1 MAQRMTEREAR
12 TARNDAA
19 AANITAI
26 DCHAHVMRRDAP
38 LAPDRHSAPKRDCT
52 VEEYLAVLDTHGIS
66 HGVLTAPS
74 FYGSDNSL
82 LLDALHRA
90 GGRLRGSVIVDPGID
105 QAGLA
110 AMGERGAVGIRL
122 NWVRRST
129 LPDVSTVDYRQLFAN
144 VRELDWHVEIYL
156 EGPLLAQILTAV
168 RESGA
173 KVVVDHFGSP
183 DPVQGVACGGFKA
196 VLDGV
201 RAGDTWVKLS
211 APYRQGGADPGRY
224 VDALLEAGGPQQLV
238 WASDWPFVSHEDE
251 VTYRDCVQGLVDW
264 VPNEAARRIIL
275 VDTPAELFGFPRVLD
290 APRANGFPLSRE

>member
-1 MAQRMTEREAR
+1 
-12 TARNDAA
+12 
-19 AANITAI
+19 
-26 DCHAHVMRRDAP
+26 MRRDAP

-52 VEEYLAVLDTHGIS
+52 VEQYLSVLDTHAIS

-74 FYGSDNSL
+74 FYGTDNSL
-82 LLDALHRA
+82 LLDALDRA
-90 GGRLRGSVIVDPGID
+90 GGRLRGTVIVDPAIHR
-105 QAGLA
+105 ASLA

-129 LPDVSTVDYRQLFAN
+129 LPDVSAEDYRQLFAK

-156 EGPLLAQILTAV
+156 EGPSLAKVLPAI

-183 DPVQGVACGGFKA
+183 DPGQGVACGGFKA

-211 APYRQGGADPGRY
+211 APYRQGGADPCRY
-224 VDALLEAGGPQQLV
+224 VDALLDAGGPQQLV
-238 WASDWPFVSHEDE
+238 WASDWPFVLHEDD
-251 VTYRDCVQGLVDW
+251 VTYRDCVQWLVDW
-264 VPNEAARRIIL
+264 VPNEAVRRIIL
-275 VDTPAELFGFPRVLD
+275 ADTPASLFGFD
-290 APRANGFPLSRE
+290 RALPTRTKERRTEETSP

>member
-1 MAQRMTEREAR
+1 MKGR
-12 TARNDAA
+12 DAGLA
-19 AANITAI
+19 KSEPPAEYVIAV

-52 VEEYLAVLDTHGIS
+52 VEEYMAVLDTHAIS

-82 LLDALHRA
+82 LLDALDRA
-90 GGRLRGSVIVDPGID
+90 GRRLRGTVIVDPGID
-105 QAGLA
+105 RASLA

-122 NWVRRST
+122 NWVRRSI
-129 LPDVSTVDYRQLFAN
+129 LPDVSAGAYRQLFAN

-156 EGPLLAQILTAV
+156 EGPSLAKVLPAI

-183 DPVQGVACGGFKA
+183 DPAQGVACGGFKA
-196 VLDGV
+196 VLAGV
-201 RAGDTWVKLS
+201 RGGDTWVKLS
-211 APYRQGGADPGRY
+211 APYRQGGADPRRY
-224 VDALLEAGGPQQLV
+224 VDALLDAGGPQQLV
-238 WASDWPFVSHEDE
+238 WASDWPFVSYEDD
-251 VTYRDCVQGLVDW
+251 VTYRDCVQWLVDW

-275 VDTPAELFGFPRVLD
+275 ADTPASLFGFD
-290 APRANGFPLSRE
+290 RALPTRMNKRRTKETSP